1 MSKVGESMETKELV
15 ASLTGT
21 VVKLVIIVGVIF
33 LIYTG
38 ATTCYNYGY
47 RIFTEPAMTTE
58 ENAKIVEVTIGKN
71 VSAKDMGEG
80 FEKVGLI
87 RDSKL
92 FILQYY
98 FSEFRKDIQ
107 PGTYQLSTAMTV
119 EEMMEAMTITEEEE
133 E

>member
-15 ASLTGT
+15 ASLTGK
-21 VVKLVIIVGVIF
+21 VVKLAIIVGVVF
-33 LIYTG
+33 LVYKG

-47 RIFTEPAMTTE
+47 RIFTEPAMATE
-58 ENAKIVEVTIGKN
+58 ENAKIVEVTIGEN
-71 VSAKDMGEG
+71 VSAKEMGEG
-80 FEKVGLI
+80 FERVGLI

-98 FSEFRKDIQ
+98 LSEFRKDIK
-107 PGTYQLSTAMTV
+107 PGTYQLSTAMTA

>member
-1 MSKVGESMETKELV
+1 MEKKELV

-21 VVKLVIIVGVIF
+21 VVKLVIIVAVVF

-38 ATTCYNYGY
+38 ATTCYDYGY
-47 RIFTEPAMTTE
+47 RIFMEPAMTTE
-58 ENAKIVEVTIGKN
+58 ENAKVVEVTIGEN

-80 FEKVGLI
+80 FESVGLI

-92 FILQYY
+92 FVLQYY
-98 FSEFRKDIQ
+98 LSEFREDIK
-107 PGTYQLSTAMTV
+107 PGTYQLNTAMTV